1 MNERIRHLLDRMT
14 ALEDELLTAV
24 HEQESRVLFR
34 IRGKHIEFEQSVKQA
49 HRRLKRGVFRW
60 LLDNRP
66 QQLLTGP
73 VIYGLIVPL
82 ALLDL
87 CISLYQAIC
96 FPVYRIAKVKR
107 GDYIVLDR
115 QHLGYLNIFERF
127 HCSYCAY
134 ANGLVGYAGEISART
149 EQYFCPIKHARK
161 VLGSHA
167 RYRRFLDYGEAAD
180 YPARLQTFR
189 DELARE
195 AAGAPPEGGIG
206 TPTDAPKIP
215 GSHL

>member
-14 ALEDELLTAV
+14 ALEDELRTAV

-34 IRGKHIEFEQSVKQA
+34 IRGKHIEFEHGVKQA

-60 LLDNRP
+60 LLENRP
-66 QQLLTGP
+66 QNLLTAP
-73 VIYGLIVPL
+73 FIYGLIVPL
-82 ALLDL
+82 VLLDL
-87 CISLYQAIC
+87 CVSVYQAVC
-96 FPVYRIAKVKR
+96 FPVYRIARVKR
-107 GDYIVLDR
+107 GDYIVFDR
-115 QHLGYLNIFERF
+115 KHLGYLNVFERF

-134 ANGLVGYAGEISART
+134 ANGLIAYAGEIAART
-149 EQYFCPIKHARK
+149 EQYFCPIKHAHK

-180 YPARLQTFR
+180 YPARLQAFR

-195 AAGAPPEGGIG
+195 AASPPPAGGDDAPPK
-206 TPTDAPKIP
+206 TPDTPR
-215 GSHL
+215 SHL